1 MHDTLDIS
9 QNKKLLWLMAL
20 ACGLTAGANYF
31 SQPLIHSIQQS
42 FQVSAAQ
49 AQLTVT
55 LAQLSY
61 ALGLLLIVP
70 LGDIANKRK
79 FIPGL
84 MCLAGIGLCLCA
96 CAVNLPMLWL
106 GTMMTGLFS
115 VAAQVLIP
123 FATMA
128 VKPEKIG
135 EVVGFLM
142 SGLLVGILLSTS
154 LSGLLSN
161 LVHWKLIY
169 ILSAILIFILAYQL
183 QRELPYV
190 MRQQMSYLEIFKSMA
205 VLMVEERRLN
215 FRAYAGAGAF
225 ASMSVIYSTIAMYLS
240 AAPFHLADSLIGMVS
255 LVGVFG
261 ALSARYVGK
270 YADRG
275 YGNLFTGLGCILLLS
290 SWLMF
295 YYSSHSIWLYIL
307 GFATTNLGLA
317 FVHSCNQNIIFRIR
331 PTAKS
336 RLNSI
341 YMTLYFSGAAT
352 GSALGTYAWN
362 HGGWVYTCWVGLGL
376 AVFCSSFA
384 LIDFVCYGKRVQTS
398 QQT

>member
-1 MHDTLDIS
+1 MHEISDIS

-31 SQPLIHSIQQS
+31 SQPLIHSIQQY
-42 FQVSAAQ
+42 FQVDAAQ

-70 LGDIANKRK
+70 LGDIADKRK
-79 FIPGL
+79 FIPTL
-84 MCLAGIGLCLCA
+84 MGLAGIGLCLCA
-96 CAVNLPMLWL
+96 CAINLPMLWL

-123 FATMA
+123 FATMT

-161 LVHWKLIY
+161 LLHWKLIY
-169 ILSAILIFILAYQL
+169 IISAILIFGLAYQL
-183 QRELPYV
+183 KRELPYT
-190 MRQQMSYLEIFKSMA
+190 MRQQMPYREIFKSMA
-205 VLMVEERRLN
+205 TLMIEERRLN
-215 FRAYAGAGAF
+215 FRAYVGAGAF
-225 ASMSVIYSTIAMYLS
+225 ASMSVIYSTIAVYLS

-261 ALSARYVGK
+261 ALSAQYVGK
-270 YADRG
+270 YADHG
-275 YGNLFTGLGCILLLS
+275 YGTLFTTLGCVLLLS

-295 YYSSHSIWLYIL
+295 YFSSHSIWLYIA
-307 GFATTNLGLA
+307 GFATANLGLA

-331 PTAKS
+331 PNAKS

-362 HGGWVYTCWVGLGL
+362 HGGWMYTCLAGLGL

-384 LIDFVCYGKRVQTS
+384 LLDFICYGRQAKTAQHT
-398 QQT
+398 